1 MFAYD
6 GKKLVE
12 LFLETEIRKQS
23 VKVLKWINLTPKTDY
38 EDIVCKYMTIWEQR
52 ERKAPMK
59 VLYLHVYVI
68 SGNV

>member
-38 EDIVCKYMTIWEQR
+38 EDIVCK
-52 ERKAPMK
+52 
-59 VLYLHVYVI
+59 
-68 SGNV
+68 